1 MTTTPLV
8 RPMTPEDIPAV
19 AAIMAGNT
27 LWQRH
32 GVTAEAAGQ
41 RLQRG
46 LARGATIAV
55 VEVSG
60 RVAGFVWYV
69 AEGAFQRSGYIMIFG
84 VDASL
89 HAQGLGRA
97 LLAYA
102 EEALFATGASIMLLV
117 SDFNAEAQRFYSRH
131 GYVQVGVLPDYATP
145 GVSELIF
152 YKCKP

>member
-1 MTTTPLV
+1 MTTQLV

-32 GVTAEAAGQ
+32 GVTSEAAGQ
-41 RLQRG
+41 RLQHG

-69 AEGAFQRSGYIMIFG
+69 AEGAFQRSGYIMLLG
-84 VDASL
+84 VAPGA
-89 HAQGLGRA
+89 HGQGIGRA
-97 LLAYA
+97 LLAHA
-102 EEALFATGASIMLLV
+102 EAALFAASSSILLLV
-117 SDFNAEAQRFYSRH
+117 SDFNGEAQRFYQRC
-131 GYVQVGVLPDYATP
+131 GYAQVGVLPDYVLP
-145 GVSELIF
+145 GVSELI
-152 YKCKP
+152 YAKRRR